1 MWAPFIKGSQIFNS
15 PTLYSQRYR
24 QMHISHKKF
33 HGAKEPL
40 HYLLL
45 LLFFSMASALNL
57 AFIFITQL
65 SSMESR
71 SRYTEGP
78 VLLNTF
84 RCLGMLL
91 HGFKLKALNCFA
103 S

>member
-1 MWAPFIKGSQIFNS
+1 MWAPFIKGPQIFNN
-15 PTLYSQRYR
+15 PTWNIQSYR

-40 HYLLL
+40 HYLS

-57 AFIFITQL
+57 TFMFITQL
-65 SSMESR
+65 SSMESG
-71 SRYTEGP
+71 SRDTEGP

-84 RCLGMLL
+84 IRLGMLL
-91 HGFKLKALNCFA
+91 HGFKLRALNCFA
-103 S
+103 